1 MVLKEHIEGK
11 EAKNKLKVV
20 RGIVY
25 EVNGLGEVELGCVK
39 PLLPQWILWGKNLIS
54 LSLNFRISKMDLIV
68 SILHAVLRIGN
79 NICKQHGT
87 WQQHS
92 KWEFLLV
99 SFVKAFH
106 MDVD

>member
-39 PLLPQWILWGKNLIS
+39 PLLPQWIL
-54 LSLNFRISKMDLIV
+54 
-68 SILHAVLRIGN
+68 
-79 NICKQHGT
+79 
-87 WQQHS
+87 
-92 KWEFLLV
+92 
-99 SFVKAFH
+99 
-106 MDVD
+106 